1 MKANIYKNSL
11 AESANEHMYVG
22 MINESSLEKEG
33 GPLIVKKA
41 EGIYLTSYDDDKYF
55 DGISGMY
62 FRNVGHGREEIA
74 KAIYDQ
80 LTDVSM
86 NVYAGITPVAVKLA
100 KKLAEITPGN
110 LNKTFFCQGGSEA
123 NESSLKMAQ
132 AYHVRNGDRGR
143 YKIISRNGSYHG
155 STYGTMWLGGHPGF
169 PRTDYQPAP
178 QNLIHVEQPNY
189 YRRPIKD
196 QTPEQFAEYLVKD
209 IEEKIL
215 FHGPES
221 ISCFMGEPVSQP
233 LGGVVPPDNYW
244 PMVREVCDKYGILLI
259 FDEVITGFGRLGEW
273 FGSDIAKV
281 TPDIMSFAKGV
292 TSGYFPLGGSIST
305 KKISD
310 SFLGDASK
318 SWSHMYT
325 YSSHPGGAAAGLKNL
340 EIVERENLVSNA
352 KERGNQLFNRMS
364 ELKDK
369 YKIVGDNRGIGLLQ
383 GLEIVKD
390 RETKEHFNPSLQ
402 LNQILTE
409 KLKKRG
415 IWIRVPA
422 FILPLAPPLVSTED
436 QIDHLCNAVDESIG
450 ELEKEIA

>member
-1 MKANIYKNSL
+1 MANKYKNSF
-11 AESANEHMYVG
+11 AESANNHMYIG
-22 MINESSLEKEG
+22 MINESSLELEC

-41 EGIYLTSYDDDKYF
+41 DGIYLTSHDNEEYL

-100 KKLAEITPGN
+100 KKISDITPGK

-132 AYHVRNGDRGR
+132 AYHVRNGERGR
-143 YKIISRNGSYHG
+143 YKIISRDFSYHG
-155 STYGTMWLGGHPGF
+155 STYQTMWLGGHPGF
-169 PRTDYQPAP
+169 PRTDYHPAP
-178 QNLIHVEQPNY
+178 INLIHVDQPNY

-196 QTPEQFAEYLVKD
+196 QSQEEFAEILVKD
-209 IEEKIL
+209 IEDKIL
-215 FHGPES
+215 FHGPDS
-221 ISCFMGEPVSQP
+221 ISCFLGEPVSQP

-273 FGSDIAKV
+273 FGSNIAKV

-310 SFLGDASK
+310 SFLGEPK
-318 SWSHMYT
+318 NSWSHMYT
-325 YSSHPGGAAAGLKNL
+325 YSAHPGGAAAGLKNL
-340 EIVERENLVSNA
+340 EIVERENLVENA
-352 KERGNQLFNRMS
+352 KLRGEQLFNNLS
-364 ELKDK
+364 EIKDK

-383 GLEIVKD
+383 GLEIVKNE
-390 RETKEHFNPSLQ
+390 ETKEHFDPSLH

-422 FILPLAPPLVSTED
+422 YILPIAPALTVTKD
-436 QIDHLCNAVDESIG
+436 QIDHICVAVDESLG
-450 ELEKEIA
+450 ELEKEIS

>member
-1 MKANIYKNSL
+1 MRNEYKNEI
-11 AESANEHMYVG
+11 AETANNHMYIG
-22 MINESSLEKEG
+22 MINETSLEIEG

-41 EGIYLTSYDDDKYF
+41 DGIFLTTDDDEKYI

-62 FRNVGHGREEIA
+62 FRNVGFGREEIA

-100 KKLAEITPGN
+100 KKIAEITPGN

-132 AYHVRNGDRGR
+132 AYHVRNGERGR

-169 PRTDYQPAP
+169 PRTDYHPAP
-178 QNLIHVEQPNY
+178 SNLIHVDQPNY

-196 QTPEQFAEYLVKD
+196 QSPEEFAEFLVKD

-215 FHGPES
+215 FHGPDS
-221 ISCFMGEPVSQP
+221 ISCFLGEPVSQP
-233 LGGVVPPDNYW
+233 MGGVVPPDNYW
-244 PMVREVCDKYGILLI
+244 PMVRELCDKYGILLI

-273 FGSDIAKV
+273 FGSDIAGV

-310 SFLGDASK
+310 SFLGEPSR

-325 YSSHPGGAAAGLKNL
+325 YSAHPGGAAAGLKNL
-340 EIVERENLVSNA
+340 EIVERENLVGNA
-352 KERGNQLFNRMS
+352 KQRGKQLFENLS
-364 ELKDK
+364 EIKNK
-369 YKIVGDNRGIGLLQ
+369 YKIIGDNRGIGLLQ

-390 RETKEHFNPSLQ
+390 NETKEHFDSSLK

-422 FILPLAPPLVSTED
+422 YILPVCPPLIVTKD
-436 QIDHLCNAVDESIG
+436 QIDQICSAVDESIG
-450 ELEKEIA
+450 ELEKEIS

>member
-1 MKANIYKNSL
+1 MMNNKYKNNF
-11 AESANEHMYVG
+11 AESANNHMYIG
-22 MINESSLEKEG
+22 MINESSLEMEG

-41 EGIYLTSYDDDKYF
+41 DGIYLTSYDNEEYL

-80 LTDVSM
+80 LTNVSM

-100 KKLAEITPGN
+100 KKIADITPGN

-132 AYHVRNGDRGR
+132 AYHVRNGERGR
-143 YKIISRNGSYHG
+143 YKIISRDGSYHG
-155 STYGTMWLGGHPGF
+155 STYQTMWLGGHPGF
-169 PRTDYQPAP
+169 PRTDYHPAP
-178 QNLIHVEQPNY
+178 TNLIHVDQPNY
-189 YRRPIKD
+189 YRRSIKD
-196 QTPEQFAEYLVKD
+196 QNPEEFAEYLVKD
-209 IEEKIL
+209 IEDKIL
-215 FHGPES
+215 FHGPDS
-221 ISCFMGEPVSQP
+221 ISCFLWEPISQP

-244 PMVREVCDKYGILLI
+244 PMVREICDKYGILLI

-273 FGSDIAKV
+273 FGSNIANV

-310 SFLGDASK
+310 SFLGDPAN

-325 YSSHPGGAAAGLKNL
+325 YSAHPGGAAAGLKNL
-340 EIVERENLVSNA
+340 EIVEKENLVENA
-352 KERGNQLFNRMS
+352 KKRGQQLFDNLS
-364 ELKDK
+364 EIKDK

-383 GLEIVKD
+383 GLEIVKNE
-390 RETKEHFNPSLQ
+390 ETKEHFEPSLH

-422 FILPLAPPLVSTED
+422 FILPIAPALTVTKD
-436 QIDHLCNAVDESIG
+436 QIDQICVAVDESLG
-450 ELEKEIA
+450 ELEKEIS